1 MTLSI
6 IIPIYNVADS
16 LRRCV
21 DSVLAQFSS
30 NFELLQFISDFE
42 LLLVDDGSTDE
53 SGLIA
58 DEYAAKYACVRCFHK
73 PNGGL
78 SDARNFGLQHA
89 VGRYVTFVD
98 SDDEVAAKTYIQMLQ
113 TLGGPAEYDIIEFPM
128 LQKPGLPDETL
139 FLPGEHVFDDAL
151 DWLAYKGTE
160 HCWVCN
166 KIFKRQLFDNVRFPI
181 GKKFEDM
188 LTHIELIKQRPCILT
203 VNYGCYIYH
212 YNAEGIAAKDKAN
225 GLTSLLEAQLTLV
238 RELGIDTRQRR
249 WHRLYM
255 NMLTAQLY
263 TFRRTETILLKP
275 QRIVLWGYA
284 TWKDSLKALLV
295 DTIGLRMTC
304 RLFKSLSR

>member
-21 DSVLAQFSS
+21 DSVLAQR
-30 NFELLQFISDFE
+30 ISDCE

-53 SGLIA
+53 SGRIA
-58 DEYAAKYACVRCFHK
+58 DEYAAKHANIRSFHK

-98 SDDEVAAKTYIQMLQ
+98 SDDEVAADTYAPL
-113 TLGGPAEYDIIEFPM
+113 LDALAKHAKYDIIEFTM

-139 FLPGEHVFDDAL
+139 FCPGEHVFDDAL

-166 KIFKRQLFDNVRFPI
+166 KIFKRELFDNVRFPI

-188 LTHIELIKQRPCILT
+188 LTHIELIKQRPYIAT
-203 VNYGCYIYH
+203 VNHGRYIYH
-212 YNAEGIAAKDKAN
+212 YNTEGIAAKDKAN

-238 RELGIDTRQRR
+238 KELGIDTRRRR

-255 NMLTAQLY
+255 DMLTAQLY

-275 QRIVLWGYA
+275 QRIAICGYA

-304 RLFKSLSR
+304 RLFKTLSR

>member
-21 DSVLAQFSS
+21 DSVLAQR
-30 NFELLQFISDFE
+30 ISDCE

-53 SGLIA
+53 SGAIA
-58 DEYAAKYACVRCFHK
+58 DEYAAKHANIRSFHK

-98 SDDEVAAKTYIQMLQ
+98 SDDEVAADTYAPLLD
-113 TLGGPAEYDIIEFPM
+113 TLAKHAEYDIIEFTM

-139 FLPGEHVFDDAL
+139 FCPGEHVFDDAL

-166 KIFKRQLFDNVRFPI
+166 KIFKRELFDNVRFPI

-188 LTHIELIKQRPCILT
+188 LTHIELIKQRPCIAT
-203 VNYGCYIYH
+203 VNHGCYIYH
-212 YNAEGIAAKDKAN
+212 YNTEGIAAKDKAN

-238 RELGIDTRQRR
+238 KELGIDTRRRR

-255 NMLTAQLY
+255 DMLTAQLY

-275 QRIVLWGYA
+275 QRIAIWGYA

-304 RLFKSLSR
+304 RLFKTLSR

>member
-21 DSVLAQFSS
+21 DSVLAQR
-30 NFELLQFISDFE
+30 ISDCE

-53 SGLIA
+53 SGRIA
-58 DEYAAKYACVRCFHK
+58 DEYATKHANIRSFHK

-98 SDDEVAAKTYIQMLQ
+98 SDDEVAADTYAPL
-113 TLGGPAEYDIIEFPM
+113 LDALAKHAKYDIIEFTM

-139 FLPGEHVFDDAL
+139 FQPGEHVFDDAL

-166 KIFKRQLFDNVRFPI
+166 KIFKRELFDNVRFPI

-188 LTHIELIKQRPCILT
+188 LTHIELIKQRPYIAT
-203 VNYGCYIYH
+203 VNHGRYIYH
-212 YNAEGIAAKDKAN
+212 YNTEGIAAKDKAN

-238 RELGIDTRQRR
+238 RELGIDTRRRR

-255 NMLTAQLY
+255 DMLTAQLY

-275 QRIVLWGYA
+275 QRIAICGYA

-295 DTIGLRMTC
+295 DTIGLRITC
-304 RLFKSLSR
+304 RLFKILSR

>member
-21 DSVLAQFSS
+21 DSVLAQRIS
-30 NFELLQFISDFE
+30 NCE

-53 SGLIA
+53 SRLIA
-58 DEYAAKYACVRCFHK
+58 DEYAAKHANIRSFHK

-98 SDDEVAAKTYIQMLQ
+98 SDDEVAADTYAPL
-113 TLGGPAEYDIIEFPM
+113 LDALAKHAEYDIIEFTM
-128 LQKPGLPDETL
+128 LQKPGLLDETL
-139 FLPGEHVFDDAL
+139 FCPGEHVFDDAL

-166 KIFKRQLFDNVRFPI
+166 KIFKRELFDNVRFPI

-188 LTHIELIKQRPCILT
+188 LTHILLIKQRPCIAT
-203 VNYGCYIYH
+203 VNYGRYIYH
-212 YNAEGIAAKDKAN
+212 YNTEGIAAKDKAN

-238 RELGIDTRQRR
+238 RELGIDTRRRR

-255 NMLTAQLY
+255 DMLTAQLY

-275 QRIVLWGYA
+275 QRIAIWGYA

-304 RLFKSLSR
+304 RLFKTLSR

>member
-21 DSVLAQFSS
+21 DSVLAQR
-30 NFELLQFISDFE
+30 ISDCE

-53 SGLIA
+53 SGRIA
-58 DEYAAKYACVRCFHK
+58 DEYAAKHANIRSFHK

-98 SDDEVAAKTYIQMLQ
+98 SDDEVAADTYAL
-113 TLGGPAEYDIIEFPM
+113 LLDALAKHAKYDIIEFTM

-139 FLPGEHVFDDAL
+139 FQPGEHVFDNAL

-166 KIFKRQLFDNVRFPI
+166 KIFKRELFDNVRFPI

-188 LTHIELIKQRPCILT
+188 LTHILLIKQRPCIAT
-203 VNYGCYIYH
+203 VNYGRYIYH
-212 YNAEGIAAKDKAN
+212 YNTEGIAAKDKAN

-238 RELGIDTRQRR
+238 RELGIDTRRRR

-255 NMLTAQLY
+255 DMLTAQLY

-275 QRIVLWGYA
+275 QRIAIWGYA

-304 RLFKSLSR
+304 RLFKTLSR

>member
-21 DSVLAQFSS
+21 DSVLAQRISDC
-30 NFELLQFISDFE
+30 ELLQFISDFE

-139 FLPGEHVFDDAL
+139 FLPGEHIFRDAL

-166 KIFKRQLFDNVRFPI
+166 KIFKRELFDNVRFPI

-238 RELGIDTRQRR
+238 RELGIDTRRRR

-255 NMLTAQLY
+255 DMLTAQLY

-275 QRIVLWGYA
+275 QRIAICGYA

-304 RLFKSLSR
+304 RLFKTLSR

>member
-21 DSVLAQFSS
+21 DSVLAQR
-30 NFELLQFISDFE
+30 ISDCE

-53 SGLIA
+53 SGRIA
-58 DEYAAKYACVRCFHK
+58 DEYAAKHANIRSFHK

-98 SDDEVAAKTYIQMLQ
+98 SDDEVAADTYAPL
-113 TLGGPAEYDIIEFPM
+113 LDALAKHAKYDIIEFTM

-139 FLPGEHVFDDAL
+139 FCPGEHVFDDAL

-166 KIFKRQLFDNVRFPI
+166 KIFKRELFDNVRFPI

-188 LTHIELIKQRPCILT
+188 LTHIELIKQRPYIAT
-203 VNYGCYIYH
+203 VNYGRYIYH
-212 YNAEGIAAKDKAN
+212 YNTEGIAAKDKAN

-238 RELGIDTRQRR
+238 KELGIDTRRRR

-255 NMLTAQLY
+255 DMLTAQLY

-275 QRIVLWGYA
+275 QRIAICGYA

-304 RLFKSLSR
+304 RLFKTLSR

>member
-16 LRRCV
+16 LWRCV
-21 DSVLAQFSS
+21 DSVLAQR
-30 NFELLQFISDFE
+30 ISDCE

-53 SGLIA
+53 SGRIA
-58 DEYAAKYACVRCFHK
+58 DEYAAKHANIRSFHK

-98 SDDEVAAKTYIQMLQ
+98 SDDEVAADTYAPL
-113 TLGGPAEYDIIEFPM
+113 LDALAKHAEYDIIEFIM

-139 FLPGEHVFDDAL
+139 FCPGEHVFDDAL

-166 KIFKRQLFDNVRFPI
+166 KIFKRELFDNVRFPI

-188 LTHIELIKQRPCILT
+188 LTHILLIKQHPCIAT
-203 VNYGCYIYH
+203 VNHGHYIYH
-212 YNAEGIAAKDKAN
+212 YNTEGIAAKDKAN

-238 RELGIDTRQRR
+238 RELGIDTRRRR

-255 NMLTAQLY
+255 DMLTAQLY
-263 TFRRTETILLKP
+263 TFRHTETILLKP
-275 QRIVLWGYA
+275 QRIAIWGYA

-304 RLFKSLSR
+304 RLFKTLSR

>member
-21 DSVLAQFSS
+21 DSVLAQR
-30 NFELLQFISDFE
+30 ISDCE

-53 SGLIA
+53 SGAIA
-58 DEYAAKYACVRCFHK
+58 DEYAAKHANIRYFHK

-98 SDDEVAAKTYIQMLQ
+98 SDDEVATDTYAPLLDALAKHA
-113 TLGGPAEYDIIEFPM
+113 GYDIIEFTM

-139 FLPGEHVFDDAL
+139 FCPGEHVFDDAL
-151 DWLAYKGTE
+151 DWLAYMGTE

-166 KIFKRQLFDNVRFPI
+166 KIFKRRLFDNVRFPI

-188 LTHIELIKQRPCILT
+188 LTHIELIKQRPCIRT
-203 VNYGCYIYH
+203 VNYGRYIYH
-212 YNAEGIAAKDKAN
+212 YNTEGIAAKDKAN

-238 RELGIDTRQRR
+238 NELNIDTRQRR

-263 TFRRTETILLKP
+263 AFRRTENMLLKP
-275 QRIVLWGYA
+275 QRIALTGYA

-304 RLFKSLSR
+304 RLFKTLSR

>member
-1 MTLSI
+1 M
-6 IIPIYNVADS
+6 ADS

-139 FLPGEHVFDDAL
+139 FLPGEHIFRDAL

-166 KIFKRQLFDNVRFPI
+166 KIFKRRLFDNVRFPI

-188 LTHIELIKQRPCILT
+188 LTHIELIKQRPCIVT

-238 RELGIDTRQRR
+238 RELGIDTRRRR

-255 NMLTAQLY
+255 DMLTAQLY

>member
-98 SDDEVAAKTYIQMLQ
+98 SDDEVAAGTYALLLQ
-113 TLGGPAEYDIIEFPM
+113 SLYTPECDIIEFPM

-139 FLPGEHVFDDAL
+139 FLPGEHIFHDAL

-166 KIFKRQLFDNVRFPI
+166 KIFKRRLFDNVRFPI

-238 RELGIDTRQRR
+238 RELGIDTRRRR

-255 NMLTAQLY
+255 DMLTAQLY

-275 QRIVLWGYA
+275 QRIAICGYA

-304 RLFKSLSR
+304 RLFKTLSR

>member
-21 DSVLAQFSS
+21 DSVLAQR
-30 NFELLQFISDFE
+30 ISDCE

-53 SGLIA
+53 SGRIA
-58 DEYAAKYACVRCFHK
+58 DEYATKHANILCFHK

-98 SDDEVAAKTYIQMLQ
+98 SDDEVAADTYAPLLD
-113 TLGGPAEYDIIEFPM
+113 TLAKHAEYDIIEFPM

-139 FLPGEHVFDDAL
+139 FCPGEHVFDDAL

-166 KIFKRQLFDNVRFPI
+166 KIFKRELFDNVRFPI

-188 LTHIELIKQRPCILT
+188 LTHIELIKQRPCIRT
-203 VNYGCYIYH
+203 VNYGRYIYH

-238 RELGIDTRQRR
+238 DELNIDTRQRR

-263 TFRRTETILLKP
+263 AFRRTETILLKP
-275 QRIVLWGYA
+275 QRIALTGYA

-304 RLFKSLSR
+304 RLFKTLSR

>member
-21 DSVLAQFSS
+21 DSVLAQR
-30 NFELLQFISDFE
+30 ISDCE

-53 SGLIA
+53 SGRIA
-58 DEYAAKYACVRCFHK
+58 DEYAAKHANIRSFHK

-98 SDDEVAAKTYIQMLQ
+98 SDDEVAADTYAPL
-113 TLGGPAEYDIIEFPM
+113 LDALAKHAKYDIIEFTM

-139 FLPGEHVFDDAL
+139 FQPGEHVFDDAL

-166 KIFKRQLFDNVRFPI
+166 KIFKRELFDNVRFPI

-188 LTHIELIKQRPCILT
+188 LTHILLIKQRPCIAT
-203 VNYGCYIYH
+203 VNHGCYIYH
-212 YNAEGIAAKDKAN
+212 YNSEGIAAKDKAN

-238 RELGIDTRQRR
+238 RELGIDTRRRR

-255 NMLTAQLY
+255 DMLTAQLY

-275 QRIVLWGYA
+275 QRIAIWGYA

-304 RLFKSLSR
+304 RLFKTLSR

>member
-6 IIPIYNVADS
+6 IIPLYNVADS

-21 DSVLAQFSS
+21 DSVLAQR
-30 NFELLQFISDFE
+30 IGDCE
-42 LLLVDDGSTDE
+42 LLLIDDGSTDE
-53 SGLIA
+53 SGQIA
-58 DEYAAKYACVRCFHK
+58 DEYAAKHACIRCFHK

-98 SDDEVAAKTYIQMLQ
+98 SDDEVAADTYAPL
-113 TLGGPAEYDIIEFPM
+113 LKALAEHDEYDIIEFTM

-139 FLPGEHVFDDAL
+139 FCPGEHVFDDAL
-151 DWLAYKGTE
+151 DWLTYMGTE

-166 KIFKRQLFDNVRFPI
+166 KIFKRRLFDNVRFPI

-188 LTHIELIKQRPCILT
+188 LTHIELIKQRPCIRT
-203 VNYGCYIYH
+203 VNYGRYIYH

-225 GLTSLLEAQLTLV
+225 GLTSLLKAQLTLV
-238 RELGIDTRQRR
+238 DELGIDTRQRR

-263 TFRRTETILLKP
+263 TFRRTETILLKH
-275 QRIVLWGYA
+275 QRIALWGYA

-304 RLFKSLSR
+304 RLFKTLSR

>member
-21 DSVLAQFSS
+21 DSVLAQFIS

-139 FLPGEHVFDDAL
+139 FLPGEHIFRDAL

-166 KIFKRQLFDNVRFPI
+166 KIFKRRLFDNVRFPI

-188 LTHIELIKQRPCILT
+188 LTHIELIKQRPCIVT

-255 NMLTAQLY
+255 DMLTAQLY

>member
-21 DSVLAQFSS
+21 DSMLAQR
-30 NFELLQFISDFE
+30 ISDCE

-53 SGLIA
+53 SGRIA
-58 DEYAAKYACVRCFHK
+58 DEYAAKHANIRSFHK

-89 VGRYVTFVD
+89 VGRYITFVD
-98 SDDEVAAKTYIQMLQ
+98 SDDEVAADTYAPL
-113 TLGGPAEYDIIEFPM
+113 LDALAKHAKYDIIEFTM

-139 FLPGEHVFDDAL
+139 FCPGEHVFDDAL

-166 KIFKRQLFDNVRFPI
+166 KIFKRELFDNVRFPI

-188 LTHIELIKQRPCILT
+188 LTHILLIKQRPCIAT
-203 VNYGCYIYH
+203 VNYGRYIYH
-212 YNAEGIAAKDKAN
+212 YNTEGIAAKDKAN

-238 RELGIDTRQRR
+238 RELGIDTRRRR

-255 NMLTAQLY
+255 DMLTAQLY

-275 QRIVLWGYA
+275 QRIAICGYA

-304 RLFKSLSR
+304 RLFKTLSR

>member
-16 LRRCV
+16 LCRCV
-21 DSVLAQFSS
+21 DSVLAQR
-30 NFELLQFISDFE
+30 ISDCE

-53 SGLIA
+53 SGRIA
-58 DEYAAKYACVRCFHK
+58 DEYAAKHANIRSFHK

-98 SDDEVAAKTYIQMLQ
+98 SDDEVAADTYAPL
-113 TLGGPAEYDIIEFPM
+113 LDALAKHAEYDIIEFTM

-139 FLPGEHVFDDAL
+139 FCPGEHVFDDAL

-166 KIFKRQLFDNVRFPI
+166 KIFKRELFDNVRFPI

-188 LTHIELIKQRPCILT
+188 LTHIELIKQRPYIAT
-203 VNYGCYIYH
+203 VNHGRYIYH
-212 YNAEGIAAKDKAN
+212 YNTEGIAAKDKAN

-238 RELGIDTRQRR
+238 RELGMTRADGAG
-249 WHRLYM
+249 
-255 NMLTAQLY
+255 TAC
-263 TFRRTETILLKP
+263 
-275 QRIVLWGYA
+275 
-284 TWKDSLKALLV
+284 TW
-295 DTIGLRMTC
+295 TC
-304 RLFKSLSR
+304 

>member
-16 LRRCV
+16 LCRCV
-21 DSVLAQFSS
+21 DSVLAQR
-30 NFELLQFISDFE
+30 ISDCE

-53 SGLIA
+53 SGAIA
-58 DEYAAKYACVRCFHK
+58 DEYAAKHANIRSFHK

-98 SDDEVAAKTYIQMLQ
+98 SDDEVAADTYAPL
-113 TLGGPAEYDIIEFPM
+113 LDALAKHAKYDIIEFTM

-139 FLPGEHVFDDAL
+139 FQPGEHVFDDAL

-166 KIFKRQLFDNVRFPI
+166 KIFKRRLFDNVRFPI

-188 LTHIELIKQRPCILT
+188 LTHIELIKQRPCIAT
-203 VNYGCYIYH
+203 VNHGCYIYH
-212 YNAEGIAAKDKAN
+212 YNSEGIAAKDKAN

-238 RELGIDTRQRR
+238 DELNIDTRQRR

-263 TFRRTETILLKP
+263 TFRRTENILLKP
-275 QRIVLWGYA
+275 QRIALTGYA

-304 RLFKSLSR
+304 RLFKTLSR

>member
-21 DSVLAQFSS
+21 DSVLAQR
-30 NFELLQFISDFE
+30 ISDCE

-53 SGLIA
+53 SRLIA
-58 DEYAAKYACVRCFHK
+58 DEYAAKHANIRSFHK

-98 SDDEVAAKTYIQMLQ
+98 SDDEVAADTYAPL
-113 TLGGPAEYDIIEFPM
+113 LDALAKHAKYDIIEFTM

-139 FLPGEHVFDDAL
+139 FCPGEHVFDDAL

-166 KIFKRQLFDNVRFPI
+166 KIFKRELFDNVRFPI

-188 LTHIELIKQRPCILT
+188 LTHILLIKQRPCIAT
-203 VNYGCYIYH
+203 VNYGRYIYH
-212 YNAEGIAAKDKAN
+212 YNTEGIAAKDKAN

-238 RELGIDTRQRR
+238 RELGIDTRRRR

-255 NMLTAQLY
+255 DMLTAQLY

-275 QRIVLWGYA
+275 QRIAIWGYA

-304 RLFKSLSR
+304 RLFKTLSR

>member
-21 DSVLAQFSS
+21 DSVLAQFIS

-139 FLPGEHVFDDAL
+139 FLPGEHIFRDAL

-166 KIFKRQLFDNVRFPI
+166 KIFKRELFDNVRFPI

-238 RELGIDTRQRR
+238 RELGIDTRRRR

-275 QRIVLWGYA
+275 QRIAIWGYA

-304 RLFKSLSR
+304 RLFKTLSR

>member
-1 MTLSI
+1 M
-6 IIPIYNVADS
+6 ADS

-139 FLPGEHVFDDAL
+139 FLPGEHIFRDAL

-166 KIFKRQLFDNVRFPI
+166 KIFKRRLFDNVRFPI

-188 LTHIELIKQRPCILT
+188 LTHIELIKQRPCIVT

-238 RELGIDTRQRR
+238 RELGIDTRRRR

-255 NMLTAQLY
+255 DMLTAQLY

-275 QRIVLWGYA
+275 QRIAIWGYA

-304 RLFKSLSR
+304 RLFKTLSR

>member
-21 DSVLAQFSS
+21 DSVLAQR
-30 NFELLQFISDFE
+30 ISDCE

-53 SGLIA
+53 SGAIA
-58 DEYAAKYACVRCFHK
+58 DEYAAKYANIRCFHK

-98 SDDEVAAKTYIQMLQ
+98 SDDEVATDTYASLLQMLA
-113 TLGGPAEYDIIEFPM
+113 THTEYDITEFPM

-139 FLPGEHVFDDAL
+139 FCPGEHVFDDAL

-166 KIFKRQLFDNVRFPI
+166 KIFKRRLFDNVRFPI

-188 LTHIELIKQRPCILT
+188 LTHIELIKQRPCIAT
-203 VNYGCYIYH
+203 VNYGRYIYH

-225 GLTSLLEAQLTLV
+225 GLTSLLKAQLTLV
-238 RELGIDTRQRR
+238 RELGIDTRRRR

-263 TFRRTETILLKP
+263 AFRRTENILLKP
-275 QRIVLWGYA
+275 QRIAIWGYA

-295 DTIGLRMTC
+295 DTIDLRMTC
-304 RLFKSLSR
+304 RLFKTLSR